1 MPSLTPRQKGFRA
14 ALEGLSIETCTDP
27 KGSKGWSQ
35 FRAGHR
41 DGQDS
46 KPRKKRV
53 MTYTPES
60 RARMVENGKKM
71 AEHTWGKTPAER
83 RRKALE
89 LRLKRPPAKP
99 RADGKVWIS
108 ALVHPEVKVAIALS
122 AAQANL
128 PQPEYLA
135 DLLTKIHRKEAA

>member
-1 MPSLTPRQKGFRA
+1 
-14 ALEGLSIETCTDP
+14 
-27 KGSKGWSQ
+27 
-35 FRAGHR
+35 
-41 DGQDS
+41 
-46 KPRKKRV
+46 
-53 MTYTPES
+53 
-60 RARMVENGKKM
+60 MVENGKKM